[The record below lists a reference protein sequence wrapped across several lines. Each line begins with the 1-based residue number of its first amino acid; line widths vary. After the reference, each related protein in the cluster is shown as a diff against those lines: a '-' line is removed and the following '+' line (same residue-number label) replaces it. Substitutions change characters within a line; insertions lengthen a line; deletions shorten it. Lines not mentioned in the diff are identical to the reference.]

1 MKHWKTKKNMFTDR
15 YWKSVLVNKKI
26 SLERYKEYKEKRMS
40 EKTILDYETVDLDLE
55 TDELVIIDQT
65 LLPGKTEIIRLKTAQ
80 EIWDAIYLLKVRG
93 APAIGVAA
101 AFGIYILAKQIAVEH
116 NMLDAEASADQT
128 EVFETFYT
136 EFVKQRDFLN
146 SARPTAVNLS
156 WALNRMDRLC
166 QSMKDKTI
174 SDILV
179 SMQKEA
185 LEIKNEDIRVCKAI
199 GEYGLSLV
207 KPGDGILTHCNAG
220 QLATCKYGTATAPI
234 YLGQERGYNFKVFAD
249 ETRPLLQGAR
259 LTAYELHSAGVDV
272 TLICDNMASTVM
284 KNGWVNAVFVGCDR
298 VAANGDAANKIG
310 TSGVAAIAKY
320 YGVPVYICAPTSTI
334 DMNTKTGAEIKIEQR
349 PAEEVTEMWYKERM
363 APEGVKVFNPA
374 FDVTGHELIAGIV
387 TEYGVA
393 QAPYEDAF
401 KEIFAKKAAGEKF

>member
-1 MKHWKTKKNMFTDR
+1 MTETTEMKRNIM
-15 YWKSVLVNKKI
+15 
-26 SLERYKEYKEKRMS
+26 E
-40 EKTILDYETVDLDLE
+40 YETVALDR
-55 TDELVIIDQT
+55 DANAVIIIDQT
-65 LLPGKTEIIRLKTAQ
+65 KLPGTMELIALKTAQ
-80 EIWDAIYLLKVRG
+80 EIWDAIYLLRVRG

-101 AFGIYILAKQIAVEH
+101 AFGIYVLMQDLETEERDVFLAEFAKQKA
-116 NMLDAEASADQT
+116 
-128 EVFETFYT
+128 
-136 EFVKQRDFLN
+136 FLN

-156 WALNRMDRLC
+156 WALNRMDEVCRKNQEKTVAELKELLC
-166 QSMKDKTI
+166 QEAI
-174 SDILV
+174 AI
-179 SMQKEA
+179 KE
-185 LEIKNEDIRVCKAI
+185 EDIWVCRTI

-234 YLGQERGYNFKVFAD
+234 YLGQEKGYGFRVFAD

-272 TLICDNMASTVM
+272 TLICDNMSATVM

-310 TSGVAAIAKY
+310 TSVVATVAQR

-334 DMNTKTGAEIKIEQR
+334 DMHTATGAEIHIEQR

-374 FDVTGHELIAGIV
+374 FDVTDHDLIAGIV
-387 TEYGVA
+387 TEYGIA
-393 QAPYEDAF
+393 TAPYEESL
-401 KEIFAKKAAGEKF
+401 KEIFRKKEAAQKEKA